1 MAESY
6 FEDYQDALST
16 LQEDGFAVTLIK
28 KGSGGTDEYDNDGNP
43 IPATQDVEFS
53 GYGITTQFSA
63 YYIANG
69 IAKKGDCQ
77 LLFCPSEMTAEYIAL
92 YRSLEGGSGDQVYA
106 LVDGVEWRVNSGSQ
120 VKPTSTQ
127 VLAKLHLTK

>member
-1 MAESY
+1 MTQSY
-6 FEDYQDALST
+6 NDKYLSALEKM
-16 LQEDGFAVTLIK
+16 QNKGFAVTLIK
-28 KGSGGTDEYDNDGNP
+28 KGSGGTDEYDNDGNL
-43 IPATQDVEFS
+43 IPATPDVEFS
-53 GYGITTQFSA
+53 GFGITTQFSA

-77 LLFCPSEMTAEYIAL
+77 LLFCPGEMTAEYIAL
-92 YRSLEGGSGDQVYA
+92 YRSLEGDSGDQVYA

>member
-6 FEDYQDALST
+6 FEDYQDALAT

-28 KGSGGTDEYDNDGNP
+28 KGSGGTDEYDDDGNL
-43 IPATQDVEFS
+43 IPASPDVEFA
-53 GYGITTQFSA
+53 GFGITTQFSA

-77 LLFCPSEMTAEYIAL
+77 LLFCPSNMTAEYIAL
-92 YRSLEGGSGDQVYA
+92 YNSLEGDSGDQVYA